1 MKASSE
7 LRAGDWVRVRSRE
20 EILRTLD
27 KNGQLEGLPFMPEMF
42 AFCGQRLRVFKRA
55 HKTCDPP
62 NGLAGRRMLRAVHL
76 EGARCNGDA
85 HGGCQARCLVF
96 WKEAWL
102 EKVDAGEIQNEAEE
116 LRQSSLHSV
125 EFAANSGCSE
135 DDVWSGTRSRTCSAD
150 SDNTVFICQSTHLS
164 QATQPLRWWDVRQYV
179 EDYTSGNVSFFQ
191 LLSAF
196 VFFLYEPLVSAGLG
210 LGSPLRWAYDALQK
224 MAGNTPYPLRRGKI
238 SRGERTPSAK
248 LDLQAGELVKVRSY
262 PEILSTID
270 DEGRNRGMWFDAE
283 MVPFCGGTYRVL
295 DRISRIINEKTG
307 KIQHLK
313 NDCIMLDQ
321 VVCRAC
327 YAKYRRFCP
336 RSIYPYWR
344 EVWMERAEPATRSA
358 QTSTT
363 PSSNGLT
370 RMPGA

>member
-1 MKASSE
+1 
-7 LRAGDWVRVRSRE
+7 
-20 EILRTLD
+20 
-27 KNGQLEGLPFMPEMF
+27 MPEMF

-62 NGLAGRRMLRAVHL
+62 NGLAGRRLLRAVHL

-102 EKVDAGEIQNEAEE
+102 KKLDEGEVQNEAQEIRQAA
-116 LRQSSLHSV
+116 LRSV
-125 EFAANSGCSE
+125 ESAGNSECSE
-135 DDVWSGTRSRTCSAD
+135 DDVWSGTRARTCSAD
-150 SDNTVFICQSTHLS
+150 ADNTIFICQSTHLS
-164 QATQPLRWWDVRQYV
+164 QATQPLRWWDVRQYM
-179 EDYTSGNVSFFQ
+179 EDYTSGNVSLFQ

-224 MAGNTPYPLRRGKI
+224 MTGSTPYPLRRGRV

-248 LDLQAGELVKVRSY
+248 LDLQAGELVKIRSY
-262 PEILSTID
+262 SEILSTID

-307 KIQHLK
+307 KMQHLK

-344 EVWMERAEPATRSA
+344 EVWMERAEPATSGA
-358 QTSTT
+358 QTTIA